1 MLTVIAQDFINVE
14 HIADVLPLYAE
25 LVRKTREEPLC
36 LSYDLH
42 IDQKD
47 PGHFVFIETWPD
59 KAALD
64 VHCRTEHFRTL
75 VPKIDSYQRQ
85 PGTFLLMD
93 TFAEPGSKTE
103 R

>member
-1 MLTVIAQDFINVE
+1 MLTVIAQDFIKLE
-14 HIADVLPLYAE
+14 HLDDVLPLYAE

-64 VHCRTEHFRTL
+64 LHCQTEHFTSL

-85 PGTFLLMD
+85 PGIVSLLDAFTKTAIQD
-93 TFAEPGSKTE
+93 TH
-103 R
+103 

>member
-1 MLTVIAQDFINVE
+1 MLTVIAQDFIKVE
-14 HIADVLPLYAE
+14 HIEDVLPLYAE
-25 LVRKTREEPLC
+25 LVRKTRKEPLC

-47 PGHFVFIETWPD
+47 SGHFVFIETWPD

-64 VHCRTEHFRTL
+64 THCKTEHFRTL
-75 VPKIDSYQRQ
+75 VPKIDSYRRQ

-93 TFAEPGSKTE
+93 AFTEKPSKAEH
-103 R
+103 